1 MPPRSILKLLLTLLL
16 SFYFFTY
23 AFGDPYH
30 TLANWNFI
38 DNVDLI
44 IHEAGHFIFMFFG
57 EFMHVLGGS
66 LTQVVVPLLFVG
78 YFILQR
84 QWFSASVV
92 LFWVGQNIISVATY
106 LGDALVQQLPLLG
119 GDGVMHDWNY
129 LLSTTGLLRYTDM
142 LGRVLHGVGFTVI
155 IVAVIG
161 CLWYSF
167 SDEVR
172 KKIGVFLMQ

>member
-1 MPPRSILKLLLTLLL
+1 
-16 SFYFFTY
+16 
-23 AFGDPYH
+23 
-30 TLANWNFI
+30 
-38 DNVDLI
+38 
-44 IHEAGHFIFMFFG
+44 
-57 EFMHVLGGS
+57 MHVLGGS